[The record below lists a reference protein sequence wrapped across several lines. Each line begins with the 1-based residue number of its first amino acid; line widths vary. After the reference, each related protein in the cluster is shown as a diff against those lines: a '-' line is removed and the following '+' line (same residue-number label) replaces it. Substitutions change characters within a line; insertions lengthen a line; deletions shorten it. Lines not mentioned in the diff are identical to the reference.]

1 VENIIAMCAAGYP
14 TSGAT
19 AVSTANAVHQVQT
32 AAFKRSRVGATGVT
46 VPQIA
51 DLPSDVSASTSERR
65 T

>member
-19 AVSTANAVHQVQT
+19 AVSTANAVHEVQT
-32 AAFKRSRVGATGVT
+32 TAYERGRFVATGVT

-51 DLPSDVSASTSERR
+51 DLPSDVSATTSERR